1 MGWTCAEERVEI
13 RTLEMELP
21 GKRERR
27 ESPVK
32 IYGWSEEGHG
42 DSWSNRGRR

>member
-27 ESPVK
+27 EDLWV
-32 IYGWSEEGHG
+32 E
-42 DSWSNRGRR
+42 

>member
-1 MGWTCAEERVEI
+1 MGWTCAEERVGI

-27 ESPVK
+27 EDL
-32 IYGWSEEGHG
+32 WA
-42 DSWSNRGRR
+42 